1 MALPTSGPFLQ
12 PIADSRS
19 AYRDKRVYKQA
30 KPIDRPLQY
39 FIDVA
44 YNRSSPNPNLG
55 SGSMWFGGGSS
66 FPYTGGAHVP
76 NTEAGYSDV
85 LNSAYSRLVGS
96 ISNSSQLG
104 ATLAEGRQSIAM
116 MLSRYGQLIDFT
128 RRIRRLDFVGAA
140 RVVNLAIVPKGVSAK
155 RSLANNWL
163 EYSFGWKPLIE
174 DIYNAADHLQNPIKS
189 VRPTGSSRATHVT
202 KSVSGSVPS
211 GFWSIQSS
219 FGSRFAKM
227 GCEVTISNPNLYLL
241 NKLGLANPASV
252 VWELIPFSFVVD
264 WFTTMGE
271 FLSQG
276 TDFLGLTVTNPW
288 SLWGFKGLCQDFR
301 GNPFWVPTSGVH
313 NWAVAHFER
322 KPTITGPSLMVRPAR
337 LWGWQRL
344 ANASSVLIQVMSKR

>member
-1 MALPTSGPFLQ
+1 MVAPTSGPFLQ

-44 YNRSSPNPNLG
+44 YNRSSVNNNLG
-55 SGSMWFGGGSS
+55 FGSQWFGGGASY
-66 FPYTGGAHVP
+66 PYSGGALVP
-76 NTEAGYSDV
+76 NTEAGYSNE
-85 LNSAYSRLVGS
+85 LNIAYERLVGS

-104 ATLAEGRQSIAM
+104 ATLAEGRQSLAM
-116 MLSRYGQLIDFT
+116 MYSRFGQLIKFT
-128 RRIRRLDFVGAA
+128 RYVRSFNFVAAA
-140 RVVNLAIVPKGVSAK
+140 REVNLAITPKGVSAK

-189 VRPTGSSRATHVT
+189 VRPTGSARATHSY
-202 KSVSGSVPS
+202 KNVSGSVAS
-211 GFWSIQSS
+211 GFWNIQTV
-219 FGSRFAKM
+219 FGSRYAKL
-227 GCEVTISNPNLYLL
+227 GCEVSINNANLYLL
-241 NKLGLANPASV
+241 NRLGLANPASV

-264 WFTTMGE
+264 WFTTVGQ

-288 SLWGFKGLCQDFR
+288 SLWGFKGQCQDYR
-301 GNPFWVPTSGVH
+301 GNPFWTPTSGLH
-313 NWAVAHFER
+313 NWSVAHMER
-322 KPTITGPSLMVRPAR
+322 KQSISGPTLKVRPAR
-337 LWGWQRL
+337 LWGWQRC
-344 ANASSVLIQVMSKR
+344 ANAASVLVQLLSRK